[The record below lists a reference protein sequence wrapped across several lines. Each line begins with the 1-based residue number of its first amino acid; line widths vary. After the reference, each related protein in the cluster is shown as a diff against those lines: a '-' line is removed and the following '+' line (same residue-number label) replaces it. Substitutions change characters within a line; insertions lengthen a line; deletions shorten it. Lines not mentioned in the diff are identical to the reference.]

1 VTRRTCGACD
11 NPAPDGVVICA
22 RCERITSHNLGDME
36 AHRQQLEVTLT
47 RQARLTAAT
56 EGSRSANTPLVYQEL
71 ASELLGAQ
79 RATLASWC
87 RLLHDEVTDDWPRRD
102 TVMSMALHIEAHLT
116 ELRKHDAAGELV
128 DEIRQLVTRIGRC
141 IDYPEDQMRTVIG
154 VCPTVYEDETR
165 CAGQVVLHQP
175 RMFADC
181 RACGKVWES
190 KQLAALG
197 RHILNRDAYGTV
209 GEIAGMY
216 GIPDGTIRRWVSEG
230 KLEPMPDGTIRLAQF
245 DKVVSALGRDRVA

>member
-1 VTRRTCGACD
+1 MAKVDHLCASCD

-71 ASELLGAQ
+71 ASDLLGAQ
-79 RATLASWC
+79 RAILASWC

-128 DEIRQLVTRIGRC
+128 DEVRQLVTRIVRC
-141 IDYPEDQMRTVIG
+141 IDYPEDRAKVHVG
-154 VCPTVYEDETR
+154 PCPEEPDGEPCPGQLYLHLPYRNDGKRPRVR
-165 CAGQVVLHQP
+165 CA
-175 RMFADC
+175 
-181 RACGKVWES
+181 ACGTVWFSEQWS
-190 KQLAALG
+190 RLG
-197 RHILNRDAYGTV
+197 L
-209 GEIAGMY
+209 
-216 GIPDGTIRRWVSEG
+216 
-230 KLEPMPDGTIRLAQF
+230 
-245 DKVVSALGRDRVA
+245 RVAA